1 MRRMAIRTFA
11 AIDLGS
17 YEVSL
22 KIFEMSKKYGL
33 REINHV
39 RYRLDLGKYAYSQG
53 KIENRTI
60 QELCRVIVGFREIM
74 KEYQV

>member
-1 MRRMAIRTFA
+1 MAIRTFA

-17 YEVSL
+17 YEVSM

-60 QELCRVIVGFREIM
+60 QELCRVIDGFREIM
-74 KEYQV
+74 KEYQVEE